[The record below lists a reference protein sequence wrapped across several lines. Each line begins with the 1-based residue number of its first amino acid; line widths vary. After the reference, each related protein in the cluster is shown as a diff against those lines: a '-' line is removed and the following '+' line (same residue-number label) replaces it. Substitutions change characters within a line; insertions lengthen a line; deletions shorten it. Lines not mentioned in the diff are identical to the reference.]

1 VCFCPDRKVGVFF
14 LTAHLTTLTFR
25 NNVGMNLAHLTGE
38 TAMLDRVDLSTETE
52 RARYLQLL
60 AEAQSRLRDHN
71 AAKAERE
78 AARRQQACAWMRGQ
92 S

>member
-1 VCFCPDRKVGVFF
+1 MF
-14 LTAHLTTLTFR
+14 
-25 NNVGMNLAHLTGE
+25 N
-38 TAMLDRVDLSTETE
+38 RVDLSTENE

-78 AARRQQACAWMRGQ
+78 AARRQQAQDWMRER

>member
-1 VCFCPDRKVGVFF
+1 MF
-14 LTAHLTTLTFR
+14 
-25 NNVGMNLAHLTGE
+25 N
-38 TAMLDRVDLSTETE
+38 RVDLSTENE

-60 AEAQSRLRDHN
+60 AEAQCRLQAHN

>member
-1 VCFCPDRKVGVFF
+1 MF
-14 LTAHLTTLTFR
+14 
-25 NNVGMNLAHLTGE
+25 N
-38 TAMLDRVDLSTETE
+38 RVDLSTETE

-71 AAKAERE
+71 AAKAEQE
-78 AARRQQACAWMRGQ
+78 SARRQQACAWMRGQ

>member
-1 VCFCPDRKVGVFF
+1 
-14 LTAHLTTLTFR
+14 
-25 NNVGMNLAHLTGE
+25 
-38 TAMLDRVDLSTETE
+38 MLDRVDLSTESE

-71 AAKAERE
+71 AAKAEQE
-78 AARRQQACAWMRGQ
+78 AARRQQAQAWMRGQ